1 MAAAGVPQTSSYT
14 KANSSSRL
22 DSRLQNNETSVL
34 ETGIGR
40 WVATIKK
47 SIMSGGPWRLASHAL
62 LIAVVV
68 AIAMAGKVQA
78 DSISV
83 IRGGA
88 QESAPQDLSG
98 ELQSGAILA
107 QQAQLLI
114 ASDVQERATTS
125 VSQVQLATT
134 DENFLTKK
142 APITAGQPVKR
153 TVSSYTIAQ
162 GDTASSIAAKFNV
175 TTDTLLWANNLAD
188 DATLKPGQQ
197 LMILPVNGLL
207 YTVKGDENVAGLAS
221 TYQASANLIDSY
233 NQLEG
238 KPLAAGQ
245 KIIIPDGVKPEVKKA
260 APVAPKSSS
269 SRVATTLRAGSFS
282 NSYSYG
288 YCTYYVASRRAIP
301 SNWGNASSW
310 YFNAIASG
318 YGVGTA
324 PRAGAVAWEFGN
336 HVAYV
341 ESVNGD
347 GTVTVSEM
355 NFFGNGGGWNRVSRR
370 TTSAGKFKYIY

>member
-1 MAAAGVPQTSSYT
+1 MAAAGVTQTSSSL

-22 DSRLQNNETSVL
+22 DNSETSAL
-34 ETGIGR
+34 MAGISR
-40 WVATIKK
+40 YTSTIKE
-47 SIMSGGPWRLASHAL
+47 SILSGGSWRLASHAL
-62 LIAVVV
+62 LVAAVVC
-68 AIAMAGKVQA
+68 IALAGKVQA
-78 DSISV
+78 DSIAV
-83 IRGGA
+83 VHPGI
-88 QESAPQDLSG
+88 QQSAPQDQSG

-114 ASDVQERATTS
+114 ASDVQQRATTS
-125 VSQVQLATT
+125 YSQTQLATT

-153 TVSSYTIAQ
+153 TVTNYTIAQ
-162 GDTASSIAAKFNV
+162 GDTASTIAAKFNV
-175 TTDTLLWANNLAD
+175 TTDTLLWANNLSD
-188 DATLKPGQQ
+188 SDTLKPGQQ

-207 YTVKGDENVAGLAS
+207 YTAKADDTVAALAS
-221 TYQASANLIDSY
+221 TYQASANLIDTY

-238 KPLAAGQ
+238 KALAAGQ
-245 KIIIPDGVKPEVKKA
+245 KIIIPDGVQPQPKKA
-260 APVAPKSSS
+260 APVEAPTSTIT
-269 SRVATTLRAGSFS
+269 RATTLRAGSFA
-282 NSYSYG
+282 NSYGFG

-310 YFNAIASG
+310 YYNAIASG
-318 YGVGTA
+318 YSVGTT

-341 ESVNGD
+341 ERVNGD

-355 NFFGNGGGWNRVSRR
+355 NFFGNGGGWNRVSQR
-370 TTSAGKFKYIY
+370 TTSASHFKYIY

>member
-1 MAAAGVPQTSSYT
+1 MAAAGVTQTSSYT
-14 KANSSSRL
+14 KANSTPRL
-22 DSRLQNNETSVL
+22 NNDETSAL
-34 ETGIGR
+34 TAGISR
-40 WVATIKK
+40 SVATIKQ
-47 SIMSGGPWRLASHAL
+47 SIMSGGSWRLASHAL
-62 LIAVVV
+62 LIAAVVC
-68 AIAMAGKVQA
+68 IAMAGKVQA
-78 DSISV
+78 DSITV
-83 IRGGA
+83 VRPGV
-88 QESAPQDLSG
+88 QQSAPQDQSG

-114 ASDVQERATTS
+114 ASHVQERATTS
-125 VSQVQLATT
+125 VSQIQLATT

-153 TVSSYTIAQ
+153 TVSNYTIAQ

-175 TTDTLLWANNLAD
+175 TTDTLLWANNLAE

-207 YTVKGDENVAGLAS
+207 YTAKGDETVATLAS
-221 TYQASANLIDSY
+221 AYQASANLIDSY

-238 KPLAAGQ
+238 KTLAAGQ
-245 KIIIPDGVKPEVKKA
+245 KIIIPDGVQPQVKKA
-260 APVAPKSSS
+260 TPVAPTTTNA
-269 SRVATTLRAGSFS
+269 RVTTTLRPGSFS
-282 NSYSYG
+282 NSYGFG

-310 YFNAIASG
+310 YYNAIASG

-324 PRAGAVAWEFGN
+324 PRAGAVAWEYGN

-341 ESVNGD
+341 DRVNAD

-355 NFFGNGGGWNRVSRR
+355 NFFGNGGGWNRVSSR
-370 TTSAGKFKYIY
+370 TTSASKFKYIY

>member
-1 MAAAGVPQTSSYT
+1 MAAAGVTQTSSSI

-22 DSRLQNNETSVL
+22 NNGEASAL
-34 ETGIGR
+34 EAGIGR
-40 WVATIKK
+40 SLAAIKQ
-47 SIMSGGPWRLASHAL
+47 SIMSGGSWRLASHAL

-68 AIAMAGKVQA
+68 CIALAGKVQA
-78 DSISV
+78 DSITV
-83 IRGGA
+83 IRPGA
-88 QESAPQDLSG
+88 QESAPQDQSG

-125 VSQVQLATT
+125 VSQIQLATT

-153 TVSSYTIAQ
+153 TVSSYTITQ
-162 GDTASSIAAKFNV
+162 GDTASSIAAKFGV
-175 TTDTLLWANNLAD
+175 TTDTLFWANNLAD
-188 DATLKPGQQ
+188 NATLKPGQQ

-207 YTVKGDENVAGLAS
+207 YTAKGDEDVAGLAT

-238 KPLAAGQ
+238 KALAAGQ
-245 KIIIPDGVKPEVKKA
+245 KIIIPDGVKPEVKKTT
-260 APVAPKSSS
+260 PVAPVVSSTRIAS
-269 SRVATTLRAGSFS
+269 SGTTLRAGSFS
-282 NSYSYG
+282 NSYSMG
-288 YCTYYVASRRAIP
+288 YCTYYVASRRAVP

-310 YFNAIASG
+310 YYNAIASG
-318 YGVGTA
+318 YGVGTT

-341 ESVNGD
+341 ERVNGD

-355 NFFGNGGGWNRVSRR
+355 NFFGNGGGWNRVSQR
-370 TTSAGKFKYIY
+370 TTSASKFKYIY